1 MKRVSPKH
9 TRKSMPTKQLLQ
21 RRYRCDVRHLKEKC
35 TKLRI
40 ALMSYEQ
47 AGPSDICVLSSSE
60 IEIGA
65 TRQECL
71 LENEN
76 YFVNEEDVDLVL

>member
-1 MKRVSPKH
+1 
-9 TRKSMPTKQLLQ
+9 
-21 RRYRCDVRHLKEKC
+21 
-35 TKLRI
+35 
-40 ALMSYEQ
+40 MSYEQ
-47 AGPSDICVLSSSE
+47 AEPSDICVLSSSE

>member
-47 AGPSDICVLSSSE
+47 AEPSDICVLSSLK
-60 IEIGA
+60 
-65 TRQECL
+65 QL
-71 LENEN
+71 LSWHT
-76 YFVNEEDVDLVL
+76 FSCMLW